1 MAVRVIVIVI
11 LFAESSPAV
20 PACLSAEGTDGVE
33 KRGRRET
40 VVRVRVQ
47 VCSFESKKDGS
58 HCESEWELL
67 HTTAFGGSS
76 GNEST
81 L

>member
-1 MAVRVIVIVI
+1 M
-11 LFAESSPAV
+11 
-20 PACLSAEGTDGVE
+20 
-33 KRGRRET
+33 
-40 VVRVRVQ
+40 VRVRVQ
-47 VCSFESKKDGS
+47 VCSFEVKKDGS
-58 HCESEWELL
+58 HCESEWGLL